1 MLRVAAFVPFV
12 VPVLMSRL
20 VGFNEHVIWAEAELG
35 EQVRFTVP
43 VKPLRAVTVIVEV
56 PVPPGAETVEFDPLM
71 EKSADGATP
80 THAEIRLATF
90 SEPRPVVWS

>member
-1 MLRVAAFVPFV
+1 MVPLV

-20 VGFNEHVIWAEAELG
+20 VGFNEHVICAEAELG

-43 VKPLRAVTVIVEV
+43 LKPFNAVTVIVEV
-56 PVPPGAETVEFDPLM
+56 PVPPGAVTVELAPLM

-80 THAEIRLATF
+80 IHAEIRLATF
-90 SEPRPVVWS
+90 SEPSPVV